1 MKARE
6 AKDILKAVKKW
17 LKQEVKQVT
26 DTTDNTEEFCVGRC
40 VGRHECAVCLLDY
53 IKDLEDLHDAK
64 RAQKIDDD
72 SWRA

>member
-17 LKQEVKQVT
+17 LKQEVKQDT
-26 DTTDNTEEFCVGRC
+26 DTTDNTEDFCVGRQ
-40 VGRHECAVCLLDY
+40 ECAVCLLYY

>member
-1 MKARE
+1 MKASE

-17 LKQEVKQVT
+17 LKQEVKQDTNAT
-26 DTTDNTEEFCVGRC
+26 DGTEGICIGRQ
-40 VGRHECAVCLLDY
+40 ECAECLLEH
-53 IKDLEDLHDAK
+53 IKYLEDLHDAK